1 MNVKSRVTITLDP
14 VVLGQARTQARLR
27 GVSLSA
33 LIEDRLK
40 QALQHSLAPNLSFTK
55 KWAGQLTVR
64 QDSQDALLNALK
76 TRHKLE
82 P

>member
-1 MNVKSRVTITLDP
+1 MKSRVTITLDP
-14 VVLGQARTQARLR
+14 VVLEQARTKARLR
-27 GVSLSA
+27 GVSLSV

-40 QALQHSLAPNLSFTK
+40 QAMQHGLKPNLSFTE

-64 QDSQDALLNALK
+64 QDNQDALLNALK
-76 TRHKLE
+76 TRYSLE

>member
-1 MNVKSRVTITLDP
+1 MKSRVTITLDP
-14 VVLGQARTQARLR
+14 VVLEQARTKARLR
-27 GVSLSA
+27 GMSLSV

-40 QALQHSLAPNLSFTK
+40 QAMQHGLKPNLSFTE

-64 QDSQDALLNALK
+64 EESQDALLNALK
-76 TRHKLE
+76 TRYRLE

>member
-1 MNVKSRVTITLDP
+1 MKSRVTITLDP
-14 VVLGQARTQARLR
+14 VVLEQARTDARLR

-40 QALQHSLAPNLSFTK
+40 RALQHSLKPNLSFTE
-55 KWAGQLTVR
+55 KWAGQLIVR
-64 QDSQDALLNALK
+64 QNSQDALLNTLK
-76 TRHKLE
+76 TRYRLE

>member
-1 MNVKSRVTITLDP
+1 MKSRVTITLDP
-14 VVLGQARTQARLR
+14 GVLEQARTEARLR
-27 GVSLSA
+27 GISLSA

-40 QALQHSLAPNLSFTK
+40 QVLQHSLKPSLSFTK

-64 QDSQDALLNALK
+64 QDNQDALLNALK
-76 TRHKLE
+76 TRFRLE